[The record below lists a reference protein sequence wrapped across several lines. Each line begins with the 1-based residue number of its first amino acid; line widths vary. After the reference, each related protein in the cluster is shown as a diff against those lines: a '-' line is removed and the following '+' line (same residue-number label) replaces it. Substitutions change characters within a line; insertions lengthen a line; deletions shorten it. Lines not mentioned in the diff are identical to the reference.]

1 MRSARRSTRA
11 VGEIEIDLDA
21 RVDAF
26 SIDRSIAG
34 DRARGATAAEATAA
48 RAMKAAR
55 TKAALKHLKTKRKRA
70 KDKRKRR
77 AARAASD
84 AATAMAIDGALATGE
99 GGGGE
104 DEDDDDGR
112 ATTRGG
118 DGDAGAG
125 AGAGR
130 MKQSAITARKREL
143 RERIAELKSKR
154 GKIGKKNF
162 GKSEER
168 KRLTLEIKKL
178 ERERASVCASTANAG
193 GAIDEEEEDLVRA
206 DEDAEMVM

>member
-1 MRSARRSTRA
+1 
-11 VGEIEIDLDA
+11 
-21 RVDAF
+21 
-26 SIDRSIAG
+26 
-34 DRARGATAAEATAA
+34 
-48 RAMKAAR
+48 
-55 TKAALKHLKTKRKRA
+55 
-70 KDKRKRR
+70 
-77 AARAASD
+77 
-84 AATAMAIDGALATGE
+84 MAIDGALATGE

-154 GKIGKKNF
+154 GKMGRRI
-162 GKSEER
+162 S
-168 KRLTLEIKKL
+168 
-178 ERERASVCASTANAG
+178 ASRRSGNA
-193 GAIDEEEEDLVRA
+193 
-206 DEDAEMVM
+206 